1 MILLRSWNSM
11 GNRTWHK
18 VFELPEIEIPEEG
31 LPQIEIEKEFE
42 AQVPY
47 EITTWNEYVDL
58 REIPNIEQKVVEEYK
73 RVRQMIAEKKINEL
87 KEYFGPSYQE
97 IGVTLYQSQKD
108 IERDWIGTVN
118 IINKYYSEE
127 LQPIEE
133 YRILFSTNG
142 KSITLKSK
150 NLMDYQ
156 VL

>member
-1 MILLRSWNSM
+1 
-11 GNRTWHK
+11 
-18 VFELPEIEIPEEG
+18 
-31 LPQIEIEKEFE
+31 
-42 AQVPY
+42 
-47 EITTWNEYVDL
+47 
-58 REIPNIEQKVVEEYK
+58 
-73 RVRQMIAEKKINEL
+73 MIAEKKINEL

>member
-1 MILLRSWNSM
+1 MD
-11 GNRTWHK
+11 
-18 VFELPEIEIPEEG
+18 
-31 LPQIEIEKEFE
+31 
-42 AQVPY
+42 
-47 EITTWNEYVDL
+47 EYVDL
-58 REIPNIEQKVVEEYK
+58 REIPNIEQKVIEEYK

-118 IINKYYSEE
+118 IIFKYSSEE
-127 LQPIEE
+127 LQPIEG

-150 NLMDYQ
+150 KLNGLPSALVFIRKKENGNGFKYGYIELHLSIKKGTNKLIPVMI
-156 VL
+156 